1 MLGPM
6 EPASPSKPEKQR
18 KGGLVF
24 ALGLLAGIAIASVAI
39 WWSGNRPLSP
49 DSLTVL
55 NIGDG
60 RGQMGREILAAAAVL
75 SNERVVRIEFTD
87 KEFGTGSVETIP
99 QNVVAKMPCDW
110 MSMELATGQL
120 VMNGEV
126 LSQKELANRLATYA
140 ESARLTETRPS
151 LILHCDH
158 TTSGG
163 ELVGILSLL
172 AATKVDRVILP
183 DHRWIFAPRPTPPPA
198 PQIKP
203 LAHPVELK

>member
-1 MLGPM
+1 MDPV
-6 EPASPSKPEKQR
+6 STSKPSMQR

-24 ALGLLAGIAIASVAI
+24 ALGLLAGIMFAFVAI
-39 WWSGNRPLSP
+39 RWAGNQPLSP
-49 DSLTVL
+49 DSPTVI

-60 RGQMGREILAAAAVL
+60 SGMMGREILAAAAVL
-75 SNERVVRIEFTD
+75 SNERVVRIEFTER
-87 KEFGTGSVETIP
+87 EFGAGSVETIP
-99 QNVVAKMPCDW
+99 QNVVLKMSCDW
-110 MSMELATGQL
+110 MFLELATKKL
-120 VMNGEV
+120 VLNDEV
-126 LSQKELANRLATYA
+126 LSRKELTNRLTVFA

-151 LILHCDH
+151 LILHCNNP
-158 TTSGG
+158 TSGE

-183 DHRWIFAPRPTPPPA
+183 DHRWIFEPRPIPPPS

>member
-1 MLGPM
+1 MDS
-6 EPASPSKPEKQR
+6 ESVAKPGTSAKR
-18 KGGLVF
+18 RF
-24 ALGLLAGIAIASVAI
+24 FSYGLLSGVVIATVAAWFI
-39 WWSGNRPLSP
+39 ENLT
-49 DSLTVL
+49 DLVDHLTVL
-55 NIGDG
+55 KISDG
-60 RGQMGREILAAAAVL
+60 SGLMGREILAAAAVL
-75 SNERVVRIEFTD
+75 SNEQVAKIEFLD
-87 KEFGTGSVETIP
+87 KEAGTGSVETIP

-110 MSMELATGQL
+110 MSIELATGKL

-158 TTSGG
+158 TTSGE

-183 DHRWIFAPRPTPPPA
+183 DHRWIFEPRPTPPPT

-203 LAHPVELK
+203 LAHPVELN